1 MFFAIELQISI
12 VYVLFHLQGLGPSKR
27 SIRYRKI
34 ALRYEYG
41 RAWRANALEA
51 RAPIRRASAGGLTA
65 CQDPLCAYCLQYAYG
80 NTACSIAGIELALF
94 RDR

>member
-34 ALRYEYG
+34 ALRYEY
-41 RAWRANALEA
+41 ALFWCANAPHHSQL
-51 RAPIRRASAGGLTA
+51 GLFDGQRVLMTF
-65 CQDPLCAYCLQYAYG
+65 CV
-80 NTACSIAGIELALF
+80 
-94 RDR
+94 

>member
-34 ALRYEYG
+34 AMGGET
-41 RAWRANALEA
+41 
-51 RAPIRRASAGGLTA
+51 ASKIGSSAA
-65 CQDPLCAYCLQYAYG
+65 A
-80 NTACSIAGIELALF
+80 F
-94 RDR
+94 R